1 MRIGKQRQRGSVFM
15 GMLVT
20 VAVVAVMLMEVGTLW
35 SSVLQREREL
45 ELLARGNEI
54 RRAIGLYY
62 KAGNTFPKSLEDLVL
77 DRRQPTVKRYL
88 RRVYR
93 DPLTGSTEWGVVAG
107 PGETIMGVFSQAK
120 GTPFKHGNFSANN
133 HSFTGQGSYQGWVF
147 LYGPGQSNPSTRVT
161 PMGVQLTPTH
171 LTH

>member
-1 MRIGKQRQRGSVFM
+1 MQTGKQRGSVFM

-62 KAGNTFPKSLEDLVL
+62 RAGNTYPKTLDDLVL
-77 DRRQPTVKRYL
+77 DRRQPAVKRYL
-88 RRVYR
+88 RRAYD
-93 DPLTGSTEWGVVAG
+93 DPLTHSPEWGVISG
-107 PGETIMGVFSQAK
+107 PGDTVMGVFSKAP
-120 GTPFKHGNFSANN
+120 GTPFKQGNFSLKNQG
-133 HSFTGQGSYQGWVF
+133 FTGQGSYQGWVF
-147 LYGPGQSNPSTRVT
+147 LYGPGQSNPATRT
-161 PMGVQLTPTH
+161 APTGGPLTR
-171 LTH
+171 

>member
-1 MRIGKQRQRGSVFM
+1 MPTGKQRQQGSVFM

-62 KAGNTFPKSLEDLVL
+62 REGNSFPKSLEDLVL

-88 RRVYR
+88 RRVYN
-93 DPLTGSTEWGVVAG
+93 DPLTGSAEWGVVEG
-107 PGETIMGVFSQAK
+107 PGETIMGVFSTAK
-120 GTPFKHGNFSANN
+120 GAPFKQGNFSVINQGF
-133 HSFTGQGSYQGWVF
+133 SGQGSYQGWVF
-147 LYGPGQSNPSTRVT
+147 LYGSVQSNPSNRTT
-161 PMGVQLTPTH
+161 PMGDQQTNDGN
-171 LTH
+171 

>member
-1 MRIGKQRQRGSVFM
+1 MPTGKQRQHGSVFM

-62 KAGNTFPKSLEDLVL
+62 REGNSFPKTLEDLVL

-88 RRVYR
+88 RRVYD
-93 DPLTGSTEWGVVAG
+93 DPLTGSPEWGVVEG
-107 PGETIMGVFSQAK
+107 PGETIMGVFSTAK
-120 GTPFKHGNFSANN
+120 GTPFKQGNFAVINQ
-133 HSFTGQGSYQGWVF
+133 SFTGQGSYQGWVF
-147 LYGPGQSNPSTRVT
+147 LYGSVQSNPVTRT
-161 PMGVQLTPTH
+161 APMGDQLTNDAN
-171 LTH
+171 

>member
-1 MRIGKQRQRGSVFM
+1 MPTGKRPQQGSVFM

-45 ELLARGNEI
+45 ELLARGNQI

-62 KAGNTFPKSLEDLVL
+62 AAGNTYPKSLADLEL

-88 RRVYR
+88 RRAYA
-93 DPLTGSTEWGVVAG
+93 DPLTGSAYEQPHQLPRHLDDAVEKLMQCRPLVDLFGDHFIQTYSAIKETEYREYFDVISPW
-107 PGETIMGVFSQAK
+107 E
-120 GTPFKHGNFSANN
+120 
-133 HSFTGQGSYQGWVF
+133 
-147 LYGPGQSNPSTRVT
+147 RE
-161 PMGVQLTPTH
+161 H
-171 LTH
+171 LLLNV